1 MEERMAYTFKIPL
14 GKQVK
19 LSEYDPGYDA
29 GLDKDAGKARFEELN
44 AELDVLQEE
53 LYAAGQHAVLMILQG
68 MDTAGKDGAI
78 RHVLQSVDPQGCRVE
93 SFKVPTE
100 EELAHDFLWRV
111 HKVAPRRGMLGVFNR
126 SHYEDVLVVRVHKL
140 VPKDTWQARY
150 EQINNFEAL
159 LAANDTI
166 IIKFFLHIS
175 KQEQKERLLARE
187 QEIEKAWK
195 LSAGDW
201 KERDLWD
208 DYQAAYEDAL
218 SKCST
223 KDAPWYVVPANK
235 KWYRNLAISEALVEA
250 LRGYRADWRAAL
262 DAMSQAR
269 LAELKAMR
277 AEGRR

>member
-1 MEERMAYTFKIPL
+1 MPYTFKIDP
-14 GKQVK
+14 GTKVK
-19 LSEYDPGYDA
+19 LKDYDPSYDA
-29 GLDKDAGKARFEELN
+29 GLDKDEGKARFAELN
-44 AELDVLQEE
+44 AELDMLQEE

-78 RHVLQSVDPQGCRVE
+78 RHVLQNVDPQGCRVE

-111 HKVAPRRGMLGVFNR
+111 HKVAPRRGMFGVFNR

-140 VPKDTWQARY
+140 APKQVWEARY
-150 EQINNFEAL
+150 EQINGFEAL
-159 LAANDTI
+159 LAANRTI
-166 IIKFFLHIS
+166 VMKFFLHIS
-175 KQEQKERLLARE
+175 KDEQEERLRARE
-187 QEIEKAWK
+187 QDVTKAWK

-201 KERDLWD
+201 KERERWD

-223 KDAPWYVVPANK
+223 KTAPWYVVPANK

-250 LRGYRADWRAAL
+250 LREQQPAWRAAL
-262 DAMSQAR
+262 DKMAEER
-269 LAELKAMR
+269 RAELLAMR
-277 AEGRR
+277 DGRQ